1 MDFLESEINSKNAI
15 STLILNDHKNEKE
28 QAKPFG
34 NRSEKNTDNT
44 NDNHEYQFQTPRKL
58 SKMKKANTNKDFSRR
73 IV

>member
-15 STLILNDHKNEKE
+15 STLILNDHKNEKG